1 MSYASLCTS
10 FVTTAPVLFL
20 PDFFLSATHQSR
32 SITRYNNEESL
43 TDCINV
49 LGDGDAPSTVSCFI
63 SPFIDNTGYRTIRN
77 IEETG
82 DVLTKRK
89 EIRHVKDSSKR
100 ELKLENENAEAFLN
114 FPFFTDRA
122 TCMHLKRPSTK
133 VMFIMRGLSGSGK
146 STIVQKIKSIYA
158 KAVVCSAD
166 DYFYSK
172 DGVYNHDHNLLG
184 AAHADCQSKA
194 AQACQQN
201 APIIVIDNTNVK
213 RWEMKYYADLGNVHG
228 YVIVTVQPKTPWKM
242 DPVQLAQRNKHGVPY
257 DILKKKVQ
265 MFDDVVPVYYGWF
278 LCEKKSNSL
287 MSLASKIFLE
297 CIIKLPE
304 FKKYLLNAM
313 NIKPKHISDEMA
325 EHLLS
330 TYHTKPVKKSS
341 LLHCTSMYC
350 GSGRAPGCLQYH
362 RSINIQSAC
371 GQVFEL
377 ALSGLIITKRTMAA
391 RVTLSSAA
399 APLFKNAAVEEWN
412 ERTSQAN
419 LSSRKNEKF
428 RKIKSKKNGKL
439 KKNMPD
445 VPLLMADD
453 NLNTSPF
460 LSFLTRKFPKL
471 TVSGSLRNA
480 HFTLKTSP
488 GVESKEVNTDILDI
502 CQVESSSVIGIP
514 EFVPVTGGQA
524 CYLGDGICC
533 VYFDV
538 TPKVKTIFS
547 GYY

>member
-1 MSYASLCTS
+1 MTCKQNDDEVYVGELCTDKVEK
-10 FVTTAPVLFL
+10 FALRKDYIIAIAAGETTGTREITVQLLIQSPQYQNPDYNRRDSRAARDSIDGVNFRKNSNFNIL
-20 PDFFLSATHQSR
+20 PQRRRSSATADMRSNVTSGIHQVAMQS
-32 SITRYNNEESL
+32 SYPVVGNGGQEVVEVN
-43 TDCINV
+43 
-49 LGDGDAPSTVSCFI
+49 
-63 SPFIDNTGYRTIRN
+63 N

-158 KAVVCSAD
+158 KAVICSAD

-278 LCEKKSNSL
+278 LCEKKSN
-287 MSLASKIFLE
+287 K
-297 CIIKLPE
+297 
-304 FKKYLLNAM
+304 
-313 NIKPKHISDEMA
+313 MA

-330 TYHTKPVKKSS
+330 TYHTKPVKKSP

-362 RSINIQSAC
+362 RSNNIQSAC
-371 GQVFEL
+371 GQVFEM

-399 APLFKNAAVEEWN
+399 APLFKNAAEEEWN

-419 LSSRKNEKF
+419 LSSRKNEKL

-460 LSFLTRKFPKL
+460 FCFTVLRKLASDKSQGYTRFPHTLVTKEHKLSLMPPLATYRSSARARIA
-471 TVSGSLRNA
+471 SGRT
-480 HFTLKTSP
+480 HMMFKT
-488 GVESKEVNTDILDI
+488 
-502 CQVESSSVIGIP
+502 
-514 EFVPVTGGQA
+514 FVA
-524 CYLGDGICC
+524 RSC
-533 VYFDV
+533 VRVYHN
-538 TPKVKTIFS
+538 I
-547 GYY
+547 